1 MTDFQKKKKKRTFWV
16 KEKQAWAELKMKK
29 DIFRAKNWEKT
40 EYKDQIW
47 PIFSK
52 KRFFGPKIVE
62 KMEF

>member
-1 MTDFQKKKKKRTFWV
+1 
-16 KEKQAWAELKMKK
+16 MKK

>member
-40 EYKDQIW
+40 EYKDQI
-47 PIFSK
+47 
-52 KRFFGPKIVE
+52 
-62 KMEF
+62 